1 MQKTNPG
8 TEYRSNEYYEQL
20 YGRDTVI
27 TRLGKITIVHLD
39 HPGQAEIKRRS
50 EEVMREEITQEV
62 LDDDCP
68 LCRELRD
75 QPYDV
80 VYFG

>member
-1 MQKTNPG
+1 MQKLNPG
-8 TEYRSNEYYEQL
+8 IEYRSNEYYEQL
-20 YGRDTVI
+20 YGRDAVI

-39 HPGQAEIKRRS
+39 RPGQTEIQRRS
-50 EEVMREEITQEV
+50 KEVMREDISGEV

-75 QPYDV
+75 QPCDV

>member
-1 MQKTNPG
+1 M
-8 TEYRSNEYYEQL
+8 
-20 YGRDTVI
+20 
-27 TRLGKITIVHLD
+27 GKIIIVHLD
-39 HPGQAEIKRRS
+39 RPVQTEIQRRS
-50 EEVMREEITQEV
+50 KEVMREDISGEV

-75 QPYDV
+75 QPCDV